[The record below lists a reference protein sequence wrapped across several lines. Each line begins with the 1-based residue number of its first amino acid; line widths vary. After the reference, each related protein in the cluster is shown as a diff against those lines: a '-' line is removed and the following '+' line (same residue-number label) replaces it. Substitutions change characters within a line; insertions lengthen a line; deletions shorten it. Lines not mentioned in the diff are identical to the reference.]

1 MYLFLGNSR
10 LESGDYND
18 AIQLFGRARAP
29 TRYHTG
35 RALSVVSLVSF
46 LIATL
51 KRIETTRNL

>member
-51 KRIETTRNL
+51 KRI